1 MNGLIPARER
11 HSTDASWLGVE
22 RWLAEAIIAEADVA
36 IFCKDLDGIIRV
48 WNRAAERLYG
58 YAAGEVAGRS
68 VTVIVPED
76 RHSEV
81 AEIVERIRAGERV
94 DHYETVRRR
103 KDGSLVPVS
112 VTVSPIHAPDGRV
125 VAASVIARD
134 VSEKHRAEIAVAA
147 SERHRRD
154 VLAELL
160 QAEEAE
166 RSRIA
171 TALHDDTVQVMTAS
185 LMAIDRVALVARK
198 SGEPRVEAALAVARA
213 TLEEATERT
222 RRLMFELRP
231 ALLYDHGLVPA
242 VRVLAE
248 QTAREVG
255 ATARVLGSIGRYD
268 YAIEEAVYRSVQEAL
283 ANIRKHAHPDTI
295 TVTFNHQTDHLAVEV
310 VDDGKGF
317 DIVDA
322 RSRPSAALHLG
333 LDTLVERIRATG
345 GSVGITS
352 TRGRGTSV
360 RLTIPAQAHTQPR
373 PDGRVRR

>member
-1 MNGLIPARER
+1 MKGLLRGRGER
-11 HSTDASWLGVE
+11 LADASWLGLE
-22 RWLAEAIIAEADVA
+22 RGLAEAIIAEADDA
-36 IFCKDLDGIIRV
+36 ILCKDLDGIIRV

-58 YAAGEVAGRS
+58 YAAAEVLGRS
-68 VTVIVPED
+68 ITVIVPED

-81 AEIVERIRAGERV
+81 AEILARIRAGERL

-103 KDGSLVPVS
+103 KDGSLLPVS

-125 VAASVIARD
+125 AAASVIARD
-134 VSEKHRAEIAVAA
+134 MSQKHSAEIALAA
-147 SERHRRD
+147 SEGHRRD
-154 VLAELL
+154 VLGELL

-185 LMAIDRVALVARK
+185 LIAMDRVALIARK
-198 SGEPRVEAALAVARA
+198 TGEARVEAALSLARA

-231 ALLYDHGLVPA
+231 ALLYDHGLTPA

-255 ATARVLGSIGRYD
+255 AIARVRGTVGRYD
-268 YAIEEAVYRSVQEAL
+268 YAVEEIVYRSVQEAL
-283 ANIRKHAHPDTI
+283 ANIRKHAHPHTI
-295 TVTFNHQTDHLAVEV
+295 TITFDDHDDHLAVDV
-310 VDDGKGF
+310 VDDGRGF

-333 LDTLVERIRATG
+333 LDTLVERIRASG
-345 GSVGITS
+345 GTVGITS
-352 TRGRGTSV
+352 TRGRGTSIHLSV
-360 RLTIPAQAHTQPR
+360 PIHPTPAAPHQHSNH
-373 PDGRVRR
+373 